1 MKDKKSFT
9 TMDIHRYER
18 QEILHDF
25 SGNTKF
31 SERTEEYHFF
41 LENYKG
47 RTTDSCLS
55 MRWGGGV
62 HWNPTEP
69 LRKGG
74 NQVNF
79 IMTPPPPPSPQVPKN
94 GLSHKS

>member
-1 MKDKKSFT
+1 MHQGNGMKDKKSFT

-47 RTTDSCLS
+47 RTRQLPVNEV
-55 MRWGGGV
+55 GGG
-62 HWNPTEP
+62 
-69 LRKGG
+69 
-74 NQVNF
+74 F
-79 IMTPPPPPSPQVPKN
+79 IGTLQS
-94 GLSHKS
+94 L

>member
-55 MRWGGGV
+55 MRWGGGSL
-62 HWNPTEP
+62 EP
-69 LRKGG
+69 YGAFEDGG
-74 NQVNF
+74 KSGKF
-79 IMTPPPPPSPQVPKN
+79 YYDPPPPPPISSGAKKWSV
-94 GLSHKS
+94 S

>member
-62 HWNPTEP
+62 SLEP
-69 LRKGG
+69 YGAFEEGG
-74 NQVNF
+74 KSGKF
-79 IMTPPPPPSPQVPKN
+79 YYDTPPPPTSS
-94 GLSHKS
+94 GA